1 MGEEQSAF
9 VLHTRA
15 HKENQLMVT
24 LLTELS
30 GKVNTL
36 IFVGQSN
43 KSTKKGLLQPF
54 TPLSVSFKNK
64 DTFKF
69 LTRVE
74 AIAPSYPL
82 KKDHLFSG
90 FYLNELLVKLLSNDI
105 DCQTLFL
112 AYKRC
117 LEKLNNEEDLSIVLR
132 HFELFLIDELGMS
145 FDFSPLHEMYTV
157 YTDKMGDSI
166 KEKAKGFYYL
176 PEQGFVAAF
185 NEQNSH
191 CYDREHLEL
200 IEQFI
205 HSKQATELGKA
216 KLTFKLLMRQVLNQ
230 LLGNQ
235 PLNSRALFKR
245 KKAPQNNL

>member
-1 MGEEQSAF
+1 MAEEQTAF
-9 VLHTRA
+9 VLHTRP

-30 GKVNTL
+30 GKVNAL
-36 IFVGQSN
+36 IFVGQSK

-54 TPLSVSFKNK
+54 IPLSVSFKGQNSL
-64 DTFKF
+64 KF
-69 LTRVE
+69 ITRVE
-74 AIAPSYPL
+74 AIAPSYAL
-82 KKDHLFSG
+82 KKEHLFSG

-105 DCQTLFL
+105 DCRALFL
-112 AYKRC
+112 AYQNS
-117 LEKLNNEEDLSIVLR
+117 LEKLNNEADLSLVLR
-132 HFELFLIDELGMS
+132 DFELLLIDELGMS
-145 FDFSPLHEMYTV
+145 FDFSPLHEMYTI
-157 YTDKMGDSI
+157 YSDEMGESI
-166 KEKAKGFYYL
+166 KEKAKGFYYV
-176 PEQGFVAAF
+176 PEEGFVAAF
-185 NEQNSH
+185 SQQNNH

-205 HSKQATELGKA
+205 RSKQSKELGKA

-245 KKAPQNNL
+245 KKFASK